1 MKETLYAEHE
11 QKGGLAG
18 LAVVAVVIGGVFFL
32 SRRGSGANGGGG
44 NGGGDVPAG
53 MASVA
58 GGISGV
64 TGSQEAPMGQ
74 LEKAVQSSLI
84 VELRFIGETTK
95 DGVAI
100 EWPYYLIVRIGH
112 STLFGWREAGS
123 SGIPDF
129 RDLNGN
135 IVQFPW
141 ASTQINATRT
151 GGRTRMP
158 TLRIPNDPGVTWD
171 VHVQLRAQE
180 SDAFG
185 SPNGTWMDVGPEFK
199 EDGAFI
205 ITQASAP
212 ANVGGG
218 ISAVTVAQQHGG
230 PGERLPLPSSNRQG
244 LRLTGRR

>member
-1 MKETLYAEHE
+1 MKETLYAKQE
-11 QKGGLAG
+11 QQGGLAG
-18 LAVVAVVIGGVFFL
+18 LAVVAVVIGGVIFL
-32 SRRGSGANGGGG
+32 NRRGSGANGGSG
-44 NGGGDVPAG
+44 NGGGEVPAG

-58 GGISGV
+58 GQISGV
-64 TGSQEAPMGQ
+64 TVQQQAPMGQ

-84 VELRFIGETTK
+84 VEMGFNGGTTK
-95 DGVAI
+95 DGAAI
-100 EWPYYLIVRIGH
+100 SWPYYVVARIGH
-112 STLFGWREAGS
+112 STLFGWKEAGS

-135 IVQFPW
+135 IVQMPW
-141 ASTQINATRT
+141 ASSRIDTATS
-151 GGRTRMP
+151 GRVRLP

-212 ANVGGG
+212 ASVAGS
-218 ISAVTVAQQHGG
+218 ISTVTVAQPS